1 MRWGADTVM
10 DLSTGKNIYQ
20 TREAII
26 RNSVPIG
33 TVPIYEALEKVNG
46 KAEDLSYE
54 IFRDVIISQ
63 AEQGVD
69 YFTIHAGLKLSF
81 IPTTTNEVDRD
92 SFKRRF
98 YNC

>member
-1 MRWGADTVM
+1 M

-26 RNSVPIG
+26 RNSPVPIG

-54 IFRDVIISQ
+54 IFS
-63 AEQGVD
+63 
-69 YFTIHAGLKLSF
+69 
-81 IPTTTNEVDRD
+81 
-92 SFKRRF
+92 
-98 YNC
+98 